1 MEWGNVFSHM
11 LLPAALFIKISLV
24 SNGASAFYEHDILYI
39 IINIIKHAKVVGAK
53 GVHIH
58 YKVNILD

>member
-1 MEWGNVFSHM
+1 M
-11 LLPAALFIKISLV
+11 LLPAALFITICLV
-24 SNGASAFYEHDILYI
+24 SNGASAFYEHDMLYI